1 MPATTVSALG
11 FQLTPNMD
19 RQAPWDVCRELGIMT
34 D

>member
-19 RQAPWDVCRELGIMT
+19 RQAPWDVCR
-34 D
+34 DND